1 MTEPIDLAEE
11 VRRDISRYDQ
21 LIDQYR
27 SGDAVVPEHG
37 PRALDGSGG
46 VYEKPRHLENVV
58 RELKALL
65 RDR

>member
-1 MTEPIDLAEE
+1 MTEPTDLAEE

-37 PRALDGSGG
+37 PRGFFVNTSGAI
-46 VYEKPRHLENVV
+46 ERHLENVV